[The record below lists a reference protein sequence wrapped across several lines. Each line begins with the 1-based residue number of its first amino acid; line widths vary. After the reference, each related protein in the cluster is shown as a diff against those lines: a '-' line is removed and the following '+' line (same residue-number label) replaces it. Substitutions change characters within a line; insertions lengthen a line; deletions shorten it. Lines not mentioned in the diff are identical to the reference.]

1 MPRSSNCSAA
11 IRVRVAHHFEDA
23 SAMKIQISYTGR
35 SYQTA
40 SLIPAELTLDE
51 NATINDALLLL
62 TKDLNADQQLPAS
75 CLVAVSGEH
84 IGTLASYTN
93 RTLRDRDELI
103 LIAPVAGG

>member
-1 MPRSSNCSAA
+1 
-11 IRVRVAHHFEDA
+11 
-23 SAMKIQISYTGR
+23 MKIQISYTGR

-40 SLIPAELTLDE
+40 SLLPTEITLDDG
-51 NATINDALLLL
+51 ATVEDALRLL
-62 TKDLNADQQLPAS
+62 TEDLEDDQQLPPS

-93 RTLRDRDELI
+93 RVLQERDELI

>member
-1 MPRSSNCSAA
+1 
-11 IRVRVAHHFEDA
+11 
-23 SAMKIQISYTGR
+23 MKIQISYTGR

-40 SLIPAELTLDE
+40 SLLPAEITLDDG
-51 NATINDALLLL
+51 ATVDDALRLIKSNLR
-62 TKDLNADQQLPAS
+62 DDQQLTKS

-93 RTLRDRDELI
+93 RSLRDRDELI

>member
-1 MPRSSNCSAA
+1 
-11 IRVRVAHHFEDA
+11 
-23 SAMKIQISYTGR
+23 MKIQISYTGR

-40 SLIPAELTLDE
+40 GILPGEITLEDG
-51 NATINDALLLL
+51 AMVDDALLLL
-62 TKDLNADQQLPAS
+62 TKNLQEDQQLPAS